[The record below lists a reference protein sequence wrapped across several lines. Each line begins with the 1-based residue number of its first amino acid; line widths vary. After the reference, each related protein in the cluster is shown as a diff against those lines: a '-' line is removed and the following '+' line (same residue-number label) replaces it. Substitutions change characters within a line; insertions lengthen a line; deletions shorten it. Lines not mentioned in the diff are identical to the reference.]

1 MPMFSSSEDE
11 KTAAADWLSGQGIW
25 VLLGL
30 LAAMAVMVV
39 LVLAGV

>member
-1 MPMFSSSEDE
+1 MPLFSSSEDE